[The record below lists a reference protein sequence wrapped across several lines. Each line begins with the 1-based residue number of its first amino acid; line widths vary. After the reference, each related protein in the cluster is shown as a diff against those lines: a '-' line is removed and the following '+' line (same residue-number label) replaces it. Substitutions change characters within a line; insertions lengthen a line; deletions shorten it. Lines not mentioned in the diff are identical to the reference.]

1 MKGGGQKRSG
11 NALAFWLRFVQHRF
25 MKLTSVEYI
34 KGCATI
40 DDCPKEHLPEIAFI
54 GRSNVGKSSLI
65 NFLLGRKIAYVS
77 STPGKT
83 QLIHFF
89 KINRNFYLVDL
100 PGYGYAKAPMSV
112 RMQWGPMI
120 ETYLTRRKQL
130 KGIVL
135 LIDLRHP
142 TAFLDQEMKKW
153 LDHFQVPTLYVA
165 TKADKIGRG
174 QRKEQIEAVKAS
186 FGIPDVIV
194 TSAEAK
200 EGRELLWKEV
210 ERVVLREKEH

>member
-1 MKGGGQKRSG
+1 MIFRELSCSIG
-11 NALAFWLRFVQHRF
+11 V

-34 KGCATI
+34 KGCAAI
-40 DDCPKEHLPEIAFI
+40 EDCPKESLPEIAFI

-65 NFLLGRKIAYVS
+65 NFLLGRKVAYVS

-89 KINRNFYLVDL
+89 KINRKFYLVDL

-120 ETYLTRRKQL
+120 ETYLTKRKQL
-130 KGIVL
+130 RGIVL

-174 QRKEQIEAVKAS
+174 QRKDQVEAAKTS
-186 FGIPDVIV
+186 FGISDLIV
-194 TSAEAK
+194 TSAQSK
-200 EGRELLWKEV
+200 EGKDLLWKEV
-210 ERVVLREKEH
+210 ERMVLSPHPDSK

>member
-1 MKGGGQKRSG
+1 
-11 NALAFWLRFVQHRF
+11 

-40 DDCPKEHLPEIAFI
+40 EDCPKEHLPEIAFI
-54 GRSNVGKSSLI
+54 GRSNVGKSSLV

-120 ETYLTRRKQL
+120 ETYLTKRKQL
-130 KGIVL
+130 KGIVF
-135 LIDLRHP
+135 LIDIRHP

-174 QRKEQIEAVKAS
+174 ERKEAIEAVKSS
-186 FGIPDVIV
+186 FGISDLIV
-194 TSAEAK
+194 TSAQSK
-200 EGRELLWKEV
+200 EGRDLLWKGV
-210 ERVVLREKEH
+210 ERAVMEERTN

>member
-1 MKGGGQKRSG
+1 MKEEGGNRGLLFDRVSCSI
-11 NALAFWLRFVQHRF
+11 FSMR
-25 MKLTSVEYI
+25 LTSVEYI
-34 KGCATI
+34 KGCAAI
-40 DDCPKEHLPEIAFI
+40 EDYPKEHLPEIAFI

-100 PGYGYAKAPMSV
+100 PGYGYAKAPISV

-120 ETYLTRRKQL
+120 ETYLTKRKQL

-165 TKADKIGRG
+165 TKADKIGRN
-174 QRKEQIEAVKAS
+174 QRKKQIEAVKTS
-186 FGIPDVIV
+186 FGICDVIV
-194 TSAEAK
+194 TSAQNK
-200 EGRELLWKEV
+200 EGKDPLWKEV
-210 ERVVLREKEH
+210 ERVVLGEKDG

>member
-1 MKGGGQKRSG
+1 MLFDAVSCSIG
-11 NALAFWLRFVQHRF
+11 F

-34 KGCATI
+34 KGCVAI
-40 DDCPKEHLPEIAFI
+40 EDCPKEPLPEIAFV

-65 NFLLGRKIAYVS
+65 NSLLGRKVAYVS

-89 KINRNFYLVDL
+89 KINRKFFLVDL

-120 ETYLTRRKQL
+120 ETYLTKRKQL

-142 TAFLDQEMKKW
+142 AAFLDQEMKKW
-153 LDHFQVPTLYVA
+153 LDHFQVPTLYAA
-165 TKADKIGRG
+165 TKADKIGRN

-186 FGIPDVIV
+186 FGISDVIV
-194 TSAEAK
+194 TSAESK
-200 EGRELLWKEV
+200 EGKDLLWKEV
-210 ERVVLREKEH
+210 ERVVLEG